1 MVPDDALSL
10 SDVARQLRVNPATV
24 RLWVSQGRLRAY
36 KAGASERS
44 RWWVKPEDLQEML
57 DQRRKNPHHSAA
69 DVVET
74 DYVPGPDEPGLG
86 MLASF
91 DLGNHDGEREGGD
104 G

>member
-44 RWWVKPEDLQEML
+44 RWWVKPEDLEEML
-57 DQRRKNPHHSAA
+57 EQRRRPQTGA
-69 DVVET
+69 DDLIASE
-74 DYVPGPDEPGLG
+74 YQPGPDEPGLG

-91 DLGNHDGEREGGD
+91 DLDDEEEHDG
-104 G
+104 

>member
-44 RWWVKPEDLQEML
+44 RWWVKPEDLQTML
-57 DQRRKNPHHSAA
+57 EQRRNPRAA
-69 DVVET
+69 DDIVAS
-74 DYVPGPDEPGLG
+74 DYTPGPDEPGIG

-91 DLGNHDGEREGGD
+91 DLEGAND
-104 G
+104 DA